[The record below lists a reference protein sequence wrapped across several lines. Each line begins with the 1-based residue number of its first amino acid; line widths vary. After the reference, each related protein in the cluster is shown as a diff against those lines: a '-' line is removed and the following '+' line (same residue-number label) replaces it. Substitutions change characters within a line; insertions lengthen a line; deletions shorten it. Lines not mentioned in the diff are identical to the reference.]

1 MAFPFGLTSAGVML
15 WLRFRKQTR
24 KGFDSM
30 NNVSKVKIAV
40 GYTLLLAV
48 LFFSLFFVHRNGEP
62 YSY

>member
-1 MAFPFGLTSAGVML
+1 
-15 WLRFRKQTR
+15 
-24 KGFDSM
+24 M

-48 LFFSLFFVHRNGEP
+48 LFFPCFRTPGNGEP